1 MQLCNPSYV
10 LNKMAFG
17 QQLGHLQV
25 TIGSN
30 YPLISNQ
37 VNPIIT
43 ALPITLQKFW
53 VIIAT
58 WQNNGK
64 LFELLN
70 YFSFFMGMWYF
81 ILLDK
86 NVFFTMV

>member
-1 MQLCNPSYV
+1 
-10 LNKMAFG
+10 MAFG

-70 YFSFFMGMWYF
+70 YFSFLWVCGTSFC
-81 ILLDK
+81 
-86 NVFFTMV
+86 